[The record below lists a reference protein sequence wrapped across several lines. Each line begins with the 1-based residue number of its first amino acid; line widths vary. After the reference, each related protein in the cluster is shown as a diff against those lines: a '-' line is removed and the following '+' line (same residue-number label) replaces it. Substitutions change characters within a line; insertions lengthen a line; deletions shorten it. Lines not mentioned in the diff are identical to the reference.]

1 MQNGM
6 SALPPKADVWML
18 ITTDVRFVPIADIR
32 RGYSSMRL
40 SARSKKSRLI
50 GNPMLTTSLSLK
62 SPRPRTPT
70 LHLSAKCSVQLLFT
84 RAKLCCAKR
93 FSVPIAGSN
102 MWNTR
107 TATVAKCLR
116 RFVKLGLKERRA
128 NRRACS
134 ELKRDGYRLQYHV
147 ARWRH
152 IHRKTTTLVPTLTR
166 AYRSIMSW
174 LYMRMHPCETK
185 PPTDPGLLVPWIAY

>member
-1 MQNGM
+1 MSALGQKRTCAAQKIM
-6 SALPPKADVWML
+6 SALPPKADMCGA
-18 ITTDVRFVPIADIR
+18 TRDVRFVPKADIR

-93 FSVPIAGSN
+93 FSVPIAGIEYVEHTDGDGGE
-102 MWNTR
+102 M
-107 TATVAKCLR
+107 
-116 RFVKLGLKERRA
+116 FQGGL
-128 NRRACS
+128 
-134 ELKRDGYRLQYHV
+134 
-147 ARWRH
+147 
-152 IHRKTTTLVPTLTR
+152 
-166 AYRSIMSW
+166 
-174 LYMRMHPCETK
+174 
-185 PPTDPGLLVPWIAY
+185 

>member
-1 MQNGM
+1 MSALGQKRTCAAQKIM
-6 SALPPKADVWML
+6 SALPPKADMCGA
-18 ITTDVRFVPIADIR
+18 TRDVRFVPKADIR
-32 RGYSSMRL
+32 CGYSSMRL

-134 ELKRDGYRLQYHV
+134 ELKHDGYRLQIHV
-147 ARWRH
+147 RDGVTFTARQR
-152 IHRKTTTLVPTLTR
+152 P
-166 AYRSIMSW
+166 
-174 LYMRMHPCETK
+174 
-185 PPTDPGLLVPWIAY
+185 